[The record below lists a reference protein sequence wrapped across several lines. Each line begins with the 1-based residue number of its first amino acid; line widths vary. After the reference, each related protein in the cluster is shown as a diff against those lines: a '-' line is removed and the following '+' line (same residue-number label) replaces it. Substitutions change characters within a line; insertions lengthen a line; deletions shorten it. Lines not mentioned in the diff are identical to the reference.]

1 MRTAGNTVHEIVPTD
16 QLAPRRSTHAPRGTS
31 GSLTLLLSSIR
42 KQQCA
47 QSRRDGRAGR
57 RSEGPGRG
65 RDGTTVRLG
74 DRRQPAVWRIRLR
87 GGMGSRSGVR
97 GRSRRAAPSGLV
109 PPASR
114 PPAANPDRSSCC
126 YEASGSNN
134 LSGLGG
140 VGTRARRDARR
151 VGTQRALR
159 GAQRPLQI
167 FGGGVGIAGGP
178 GAAGDDIARNG
189 IPKPAEKKVAHAQAD
204 DRADDRAKPGLDAG
218 DEQCGEDR
226 GKQSDTNEA
235 VGDPGFHGASVF
247 TQAGCSLR
255 A

>member
-1 MRTAGNTVHEIVPTD
+1 MKRARGGRTD

-74 DRRQPAVWRIRLR
+74 DRTQRAVWRVRLR

-97 GRSRRAAPSGLV
+97 GRSRRAAPSGLA

-126 YEASGSNN
+126 YEASGSNS

-140 VGTRARRDARR
+140 VGTRDARR
-151 VGTQRALR
+151 GATQRATR
-159 GAQRPLQI
+159 GAPGRSGRARRAAAPTDLRRRCRHRRGAWRGGRRYRAQRHPE
-167 FGGGVGIAGGP
+167 AC
-178 GAAGDDIARNG
+178 R
-189 IPKPAEKKVAHAQAD
+189 KKGSS
-204 DRADDRAKPGLDAG
+204 RTG
-218 DEQCGEDR
+218 
-226 GKQSDTNEA
+226 
-235 VGDPGFHGASVF
+235 
-247 TQAGCSLR
+247 
-255 A
+255 